1 MFGFPD
7 FSRFFP
13 IFPENFFSSIFA
25 FNFVVQLILKTTIY
39 ERKEN
44 EE

>member
-1 MFGFPD
+1 MFELPD
-7 FSRFFP
+7 FARNCP
-13 IFPENFFSSIFA
+13 ILPENFFSSIFA